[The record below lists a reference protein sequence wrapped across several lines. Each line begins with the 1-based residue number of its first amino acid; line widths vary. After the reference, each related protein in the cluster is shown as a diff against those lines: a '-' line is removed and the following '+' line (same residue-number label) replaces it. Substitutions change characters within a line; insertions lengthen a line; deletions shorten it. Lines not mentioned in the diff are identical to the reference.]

1 MTVSPRTQYLCGRSV
16 VDLVECREELRTLD
30 GADSNSADPTASTAA
45 HADLR
50 QAEYYQEMLDGLRT
64 VVNAELAHHY
74 ASLAVRETTEGAPR
88 VRRSQRIIRVK
99 EAELAEIDRLTA
111 ALSSRF
117 PTSRL
122 QAQVP
127 DLSPVHQ
134 IHGGLA
140 TVDSPPLS
148 TAAESGSRCRG

>member
-16 VDLVECREELRTLD
+16 VDLVECREERGALD
-30 GADSNSADPTASTAA
+30 DPDANSADPITSTAA
-45 HADLR
+45 HADLL

-64 VVNAELAHHY
+64 VINAELAHDY
-74 ASLAVRETTEGAPR
+74 ASLAVHETNEGALR

-99 EAELAEIDRLTA
+99 EAELAEIDQLTA

-117 PTSRL
+117 PSSRL
-122 QAQVP
+122 HAQVP
-127 DLSPVHQ
+127 DATPVHR

-140 TVDSPPLS
+140 TVDSVAVLN
-148 TAAESGSRCRG
+148 GG